1 MDGRWMHRN
10 PQKVSILDA
19 RKLGS
24 GFGDFKVLPIKDR
37 ELFLRYAIPCGEVLV
52 RRGEVREELLKK
64 LNDSVKNKENVDYPI
79 EDVFK
84 VASRMCTII
93 AKRMGKNEIDDEVIR
108 RYFLIEHENA
118 ILWRKQVRPE
128 LKLEE
133 CLVYPGR
140 VLKVAHDG
148 ILVKTP
154 LGEKLF
160 RNDFAQD
167 LRPRDWVSVHYDYV
181 SERLSESHVKRMK
194 ARRP

>member
-1 MDGRWMHRN
+1 MG
-10 PQKVSILDA
+10 ILDA
-19 RKLGS
+19 KKFDKGT
-24 GFGDFKVLPIKDR
+24 GGFKVLPIKDR

-52 RRGEVREELLKK
+52 RRGEVREELLAK
-64 LNDSVKNKENVDYPI
+64 LNDAVKNGQEVGIPIENV
-79 EDVFK
+79 FR

-93 AKRMGKNEIDDEVIR
+93 AKHMGRKEIDDEVIR
-108 RYFLIEHENA
+108 RYFLVEHENA

-160 RNDFAQD
+160 RDDFAQD

-181 SERLSESHVKRMK
+181 SEKLSESHVNRMK
-194 ARRP
+194 ARKP